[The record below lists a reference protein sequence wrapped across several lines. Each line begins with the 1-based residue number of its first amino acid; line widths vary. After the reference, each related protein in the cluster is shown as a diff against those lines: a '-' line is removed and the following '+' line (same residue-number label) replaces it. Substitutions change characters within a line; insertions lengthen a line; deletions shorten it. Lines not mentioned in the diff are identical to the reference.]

1 MGRGSLNFFVR
12 VVWCVCVEVQKVEV
26 LTVKDLDKI
35 YSVVKAKLKLL
46 QVVKEDRSMELQL
59 SSEDT
64 PSLLSLIEALKFHL
78 IV

>member
-1 MGRGSLNFFVR
+1 M
-12 VVWCVCVEVQKVEV
+12 EV

-78 IV
+78 NV